1 MKQSRRWR
9 YRLKAEFGCR
19 DVTGDGAELV
29 SEAGVTLTWRSRVND
44 TYRVQYKSALH
55 MTWFDVPGD
64 TLATHTTTT
73 RFHALP
79 PDSQRFYRVI
89 ALQ

>member
-1 MKQSRRWR
+1 
-9 YRLKAEFGCR
+9 
-19 DVTGDGAELV
+19 VV
-29 SEAGVTLTWRSRVND
+29 SEAGVRLTWRSRVND
-44 TYRVQYKSALH
+44 IYRVQYKSALH

-73 RFHALP
+73 RFHAFP

-89 ALQ
+89 ALP

>member
-1 MKQSRRWR
+1 
-9 YRLKAEFGCR
+9 
-19 DVTGDGAELV
+19 V

-55 MTWFDVPGD
+55 MTWFNVPED
-64 TLATHTTTT
+64 TQATHTTTT
-73 RFHALP
+73 CFHALP

-89 ALQ
+89 ALP